1 MAAEKHVLVIAN
13 ETVAGRSLI
22 EAIERR
28 RKDGPVR
35 VTVIT
40 PVNQPREGYVVYE
53 DTRRAAAGR
62 RLEQTLEALR
72 AAGIPASGHV
82 VETDPV
88 AATRDAIAT
97 LEPPPDEVVVSTHPQ
112 QRSGWLRRNVVDRIR
127 DAAGGL
133 PVEHVVVD
141 LEREDGG
148 DSNVLV
154 VANETVVGEPL
165 LQTIR
170 ERAAKGRVSFLIV
183 SPQTD
188 LTSAA
193 HPEAERRLRRA
204 LTILRGEG
212 IDAHGQVAHPDPF
225 TAAVQ
230 ATQDERIDE
239 IIVSTFPGEKT
250 SSWLRGDLVNRLRKQ
265 TNLPVTHVEVAREET
280 GAEAAEPVA

>member
-1 MAAEKHVLVIAN
+1 VSDERHLLVIAN

-22 EAIERR
+22 EAIER

-62 RLEQTLEALR
+62 RLEKTLEALR
-72 AAGIPASGHV
+72 SAGIPASGHV

-97 LEPPPDEVVVSTHPQ
+97 LEPPPDEIVVSTHPQ
-112 QRSGWLRRNVVDRIR
+112 QRSGWLRKNVVERIK

-141 LEREDGG
+141 LTEERADAEA
-148 DSNVLV
+148 NVLV

-165 LQTIR
+165 LQKIR
-170 ERAAKGRVSFLIV
+170 ERAAKGPVSFLII
-183 SPQTD
+183 SPQSGD
-188 LTSAA
+188 GSH

-212 IDAHGQVAHPDPF
+212 IEAHAQVAHPDPY

-230 ATQDERIDE
+230 AVQDERVDE

-250 SSWLRGDLVNRLRKQ
+250 SSWLRGDLLNRLRKQ
-265 TNLPVTHVEVAREET
+265 TGLPVEHVEVDREE
-280 GAEAAEPVA
+280 AMV

>member
-1 MAAEKHVLVIAN
+1 VTAERHVLVIAN

-40 PVNQPREGYVVYE
+40 PVNQPNEGYVVYE

-62 RLEQTLEALR
+62 RLEQTLKALR
-72 AAGIPASGHV
+72 AAGIPASGLV

-88 AATRDAIAT
+88 QATRDAIAQ
-97 LEPPPDEVVVSTHPQ
+97 LEPPPDEIVVSTHPQ
-112 QRSGWLRRNVVDRIR
+112 QRSGWLRRDVVERIK
-127 DAAGGL
+127 DAADGR

-141 LEREDGG
+141 LERESDGEA
-148 DSNVLV
+148 NVLV

-165 LQTIR
+165 LEKIR
-170 ERAAKGRVSFLIV
+170 ERANKGPASFLIIC
-183 SPQTD
+183 PQSD
-188 LTSAA
+188 ANSAS

-225 TAAVQ
+225 TAAAQ
-230 ATQDERIDE
+230 AVRDERVDE

-250 SSWLRGDLVNRLRKQ
+250 SSWLRGDLVNRLRKH
-265 TNLPVTHVEVAREET
+265 TNLPVEHVEVER
-280 GAEAAEPVA
+280 EAATVT